1 MNNIPQRIAIYG
13 GSFDPIHTAH
23 LILAQTAVEQLSLD
37 LLYFIPSGGK
47 AHYKSVSN
55 QASSTDRFNMLQLAI
70 GEHPCI
76 RVSDYEIRQGRFCYT
91 IETLRYFR
99 SLFPAGTEIFLL
111 AGQDWKDKIQTW
123 KEGDAILREFKVALF
138 SRPLESGSLKPG
150 HLSDEENVILVN
162 MPLIEISSTE
172 IRQRVRENESIQYR
186 VPEPVRQYILEHK
199 LYLEVDK

>member
-1 MNNIPQRIAIYG
+1 MI
-13 GSFDPIHTAH
+13 T
-23 LILAQTAVEQLSLD
+23 
-37 LLYFIPSGGK
+37 
-47 AHYKSVSN
+47 KS
-55 QASSTDRFNMLQLAI
+55 DRT
-70 GEHPCI
+70 
-76 RVSDYEIRQGRFCYT
+76 FCYT

-138 SRPLESGSLKPG
+138 SRPLESGSLKPAI
-150 HLSDEENVILVN
+150 SRMRKMILVN

-199 LYLEVDK
+199 LYLK